1 MNTRFSSATVL
12 VFAAGFLA
20 FSSLVRPA
28 AAQDSKSATL
38 AKELTA
44 LLEAKKL
51 DAIAA
56 RTESGSDKYVAAL
69 YFPGQLLVVSARYAA
84 PPVLNEKILRSE
96 FKDVYIDLNAAS
108 IPDSKVLIADLGA
121 DGLRPKREANQ
132 PFDTQDAAGKGIRFD
147 GNWRED
153 KMSEID
159 YMKAFS
165 EAEGTYNAAL
175 EVLIGAL
182 KKGQTR

>member
-1 MNTRFSSATVL
+1 MKIAAVL
-12 VFAAGFLA
+12 IVL
-20 FSSLVRPA
+20 SSLATPLYAQESRSA
-28 AAQDSKSATL
+28 AL
-38 AKELTA
+38 AKELTS

-51 DAIAA
+51 DSIAA
-56 RTESGSDKYVAAL
+56 RTASGSDKFVAAL
-69 YFPGQLLVVSARYAA
+69 YFPGQLLVVSARYSV

-96 FKDVYIDLNAAS
+96 FRDVYIDLNAAS
-108 IPDSKVLIADLGA
+108 IPDSKVLITDLGA

-132 PFDTQDAAGKGIRFD
+132 PFDLQDVNGKGMRFD

-153 KMSEID
+153 KMSEAD

-165 EAEGTYNAAL
+165 QAEEGYTAAL

-182 KKGQTR
+182 KK

>member
-1 MNTRFSSATVL
+1 MDIRFSAALGAVL
-12 VFAAGFLA
+12 VGL
-20 FSSLVRPA
+20 SSLSTPA
-28 AAQDSKSATL
+28 FAQDSRSAAL

-51 DAIAA
+51 DSIAA
-56 RTESGSDKYVAAL
+56 RSSSASDQYVAAL
-69 YFPGQLLVVSARYAA
+69 YFPGQLLVVSARYSS
-84 PPVLNEKILRSE
+84 PPILNEKIARSE

-108 IPDSKVLIADLGA
+108 IPESKVLITDLGA
-121 DGLRPKREANQ
+121 DGLRAKREANQ
-132 PFDTQDAAGKGIRFD
+132 PFDTQDVNGKGIRFD

-153 KMSEID
+153 KMSEAD

-165 EAEGTYNAAL
+165 EADEKYMHAL

-182 KKGQTR
+182 KKG

>member
-1 MNTRFSSATVL
+1 MITRFSSATVL
-12 VFAAGFLA
+12 TFTACFVA
-20 FSSLVRPA
+20 FSSCIAPA
-28 AAQDSKSATL
+28 AAQDSKSAAL

-69 YFPGQLLVVSARYAA
+69 YFPGQLLVVCARYAA
-84 PPVLNEKILRSE
+84 PPVLNEKILRNE

-108 IPDSKVLIADLGA
+108 IPESKILIADLGA

-132 PFDTQDAAGKGIRFD
+132 PFDTQDTNGKGIRFD

-153 KMSEID
+153 KMSEAD

-165 EAEGTYNAAL
+165 EAEGTYTAAL

>member
-1 MNTRFSSATVL
+1 MKMVAALIVFSSVATSVY
-12 VFAAGFLA
+12 
-20 FSSLVRPA
+20 
-28 AAQDSKSATL
+28 AQESRSVAL
-38 AKELTA
+38 AKELTT

-51 DAIAA
+51 DSIAA
-56 RTESGSDKYVAAL
+56 RAATDSDQYVAAL
-69 YFPGQLLVVSARYAA
+69 YFPGQLLVVSARYSA
-84 PPVLNEKILRSE
+84 PPVLNEKIARNE

-108 IPDSKVLIADLGA
+108 IPESKVLITDLGA

-132 PFDTQDAAGKGIRFD
+132 PFDLQDANGKGIRFD

-153 KMSEID
+153 KMSEAD

-165 EAEGTYNAAL
+165 QADEGYIAAL

-182 KKGQTR
+182 KK